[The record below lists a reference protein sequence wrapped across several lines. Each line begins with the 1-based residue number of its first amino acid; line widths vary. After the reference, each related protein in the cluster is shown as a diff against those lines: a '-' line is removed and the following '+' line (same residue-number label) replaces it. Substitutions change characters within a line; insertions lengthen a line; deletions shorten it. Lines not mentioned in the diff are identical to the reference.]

1 MKKTLAIL
9 LSLALV
15 LCMMPGAAF
24 AETTPAPTISSIA
37 IEAIADQTFTG
48 SQIKPAVTV
57 TATMSDA
64 TTKALATTEYTVE
77 YGTNTAAASPGGTVT
92 VKLVADETKTASANF
107 NILPYDIAANGITAS
122 VDNKTTVE
130 AAKAITVADIH
141 FYKGGVEVNYDYLN
155 STNIKVTPTSAD
167 NANFTATIEGQAN
180 LTGTITANFKVVAD
194 IASAKVATNTAGV
207 TAANPDGANATLNAG
222 IYNGGTKTINSL
234 FYLVGSDSKAI
245 NTGNYTVTATDSAS
259 KTVTAV
265 KDAGTY
271 NIKVKGMNA
280 YGGEKDITLTIG
292 QKDASLAAG
301 LVRVDAITG
310 QYSSDQFSSIVPTV
324 RDAALGVLTAGKDY
338 SYRVDSGLVTI
349 TFMGNYTGT
358 QTVPFTVVADANDI
372 AKIYS
377 TLGIKIDGKDLASY
391 VKNPSLYYNGAS
403 QAPYITVAKLSSSY
417 YTIEYRYTDAAGKAQ
432 VVSYPKDAA
441 NYEIYMVGKNG
452 YGGEKKLGEMTIQP
466 FKTDWV
472 EVTASAGYTT
482 STPYVYVRS
491 LDGTI
496 TFVQDK
502 DYKITNT
509 YVSSATNKVKVYIS
523 TMGNIESDL
532 LTAEYSIIGKN
543 IAYCTVEFAT
553 GSKQYNNYTGTAIK
567 PTVKVRDGY
576 TLLSAGSDYTVT
588 YKDAAGKV
596 VAAPK
601 DAGTY
606 IIEITGK
613 GAYSGTTT
621 MYYYINGTDISSYTV
636 TLKADSAKADGTA
649 KTPVISSVKYGYYS
663 TLSSADYTVTY
674 EDPQGN
680 TVNAYSIKAP
690 GTYKVIV
697 TGKGGYSGS
706 TYAYFTVVGTPQE
719 IYIPKTSYKVY
730 KDSDSFTIKA
740 TATGDGTGFS
750 YVSSDPTVASV
761 SSTGKVTIHKLG
773 RAKITVTTTGMKKSD
788 PASDDVYVKV
798 YPDKGTLSQ
807 KPWTEGKK
815 GSLRVRW
822 DKQDDV
828 TYYEVRYSRDK
839 SFKSGSYKTKKVTA
853 STLSYDTQ
861 STRLTGLKSG
871 SKYYVKVRAVK
882 EVKNDYG
889 QTLKYYGTWSNWR
902 SATTK

>member
-9 LSLALV
+9 LTLALV
-15 LCMMPGAAF
+15 LCMVPGTAF
-24 AETTPAPTISSIA
+24 AGTTPAPTISSIA
-37 IEAIADQTFTG
+37 IEAIADQTYTG
-48 SQIKPAVTV
+48 SAITPGVVV
-57 TATMSDA
+57 TATMSDDS
-64 TTKALATTEYTVE
+64 TKALTTADYTVN
-77 YGTNTAAASPGGTVT
+77 YAANTNVGVATVT
-92 VKLVADETKTASANF
+92 VTPTANTEAAKSANF
-107 NILPYDIAANGITAS
+107 NIVKYDIAANGITAS

-130 AAKAITVADIH
+130 AANAITVADIH

-167 NANFTATIEGQAN
+167 NVNFTATIEGQAN

-222 IYNGGTKTINSL
+222 IYNGGTKAINSL
-234 FYLVGSDSKAI
+234 FYLVGSDSKTI

-377 TLGIKIDGKDLASY
+377 TLGIKIDGKDLVSY
-391 VKNPSLYYNGAS
+391 TPNPTLTYKGIS
-403 QAPYITVAKLSSSY
+403 QAPTITVAKLNSTY

-432 VVSYPKDAA
+432 VVSAPKDAEE
-441 NYEIYMVGKNG
+441 YDIYMVGKNG
-452 YGGEKKLGEMTIQP
+452 YGGEVKLGSMTIKP
-466 FKTDWV
+466 FDSDLVT
-472 EVTASAGYTT
+472 VTASAGYTT

-491 LDGTI
+491 IDGAI

-502 DYKITNT
+502 DYKITST
-509 YVSSATNKVKVYIS
+509 YTSTATNKVKVYIT
-523 TMGNIESDL
+523 TMGNIESDF
-532 LTAEYSIIGKN
+532 LTAEYSIVGKN
-543 IAYCTVEFAT
+543 LAYCTAEFAT
-553 GSKQYNNYTGTAIK
+553 GSKQYNNYTGSVIK
-567 PTVKVRDGY
+567 PTVRVRDGY
-576 TLLSAGSDYTVT
+576 TVLSAGSDYTVT

-606 IIEITGK
+606 TIEITGK
-613 GAYSGTTT
+613 GAYSGTLTL
-621 MYYYINGTDISSYTV
+621 YYYINGTDISSYTV
-636 TLKADSAKADGTA
+636 TLKTDSVKADGLA
-649 KTPVISSVKYGYYS
+649 KTPVISSVKYGFYS

-674 EDPQGN
+674 EDYLGN
-680 TVNAYSIKAP
+680 AVTAYNIKTP

-697 TGKGGYSGS
+697 TGKGGYTGS

-719 IYIPKTSYKVY
+719 IKIAKTSYKVY
-730 KDSDSFTIKA
+730 KDSDSFTIKP

-750 YVSSDPTVASV
+750 FVSSDPTVASV
-761 SSTGKVTIHKLG
+761 SATGKVTIHKLG

-788 PASDDVYVKV
+788 PASDDVFVKV
-798 YPDKGTLSQ
+798 YPDKATLSQ

-815 GSLRVRW
+815 ASFRVRW

-828 TYYEVRYSRDK
+828 TYYEVRYSRK
-839 SFKSGSYKTKKVTA
+839 SDFRSGSYKTKKVTA
-853 STLSYDTQ
+853 STLNYDTQ
-861 STRLTGLKSG
+861 STSITGLKSG
-871 SKYYVKVRAVK
+871 YKYYVKVRAVK

-889 QTLKYYGTWSNWR
+889 QTLKYYGKWSNWR
-902 SATTK
+902 SVNVK